1 MSYAVDARNLKKSFN
16 GTEVVSG
23 IHLRVKKG
31 DLFALLVP
39 NGAGKTTTI
48 EMLSTLL
55 KPDSG
60 TAVVAGYDVVNQ
72 AEEVRKRI
80 SVTGQFASVDES
92 LTGYQNLMLFSR
104 LIGYSKKRSLF
115 HCREASSFLWTEGS
129 WDA

>member
-31 DLFALLVP
+31 ELFALLGP

-60 TAVVAGYDVVNQ
+60 TAVVVELNPISIASAAVRGIVNGT
-72 AEEVRKRI
+72 A
-80 SVTGQFASVDES
+80 VTGTIIAGIGICLLFILIFAT
-92 LTGYQNLMLFSR
+92 LTFYFYQKNR
-104 LIGYSKKRSLF
+104 
-115 HCREASSFLWTEGS
+115 
-129 WDA
+129 

>member
-31 DLFALLVP
+31 ELFALLGP

-60 TAVVAGYDVVNQ
+60 TAVVVELNPISIAS
-72 AEEVRKRI
+72 AAVRGI
-80 SVTGQFASVDES
+80 MNGTAVTGTIIAGIGIC
-92 LTGYQNLMLFSR
+92 LLLFSY
-104 LIGYSKKRSLF
+104 LPHSLFILSKKSLNF
-115 HCREASSFLWTEGS
+115 WQSLA
-129 WDA
+129 